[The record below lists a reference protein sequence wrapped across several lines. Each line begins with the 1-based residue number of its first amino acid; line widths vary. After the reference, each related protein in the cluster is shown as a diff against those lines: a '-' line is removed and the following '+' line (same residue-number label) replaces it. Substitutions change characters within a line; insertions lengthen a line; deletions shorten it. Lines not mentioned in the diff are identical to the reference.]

1 MLPSTAGC
9 RKPTKSRRGCLV
21 RPAPAAFL
29 ASAPRARDLSPVT
42 GTVDQLSTAL
52 AERYR
57 IRRELGRG
65 GMAVVYLAVDLRH
78 DRPVAIKV
86 LQREIALALGA
97 DRFLNEIRTTAGL
110 SHPHILPL
118 HDSGDAGGL
127 LYYVMPF
134 VDGESLRQR
143 MRREGQ
149 LPLVDALRITREVG
163 DALGYAHQRRVIHR
177 DIKPENILLADGHAY
192 VADFGIARA
201 VRRAQDTRLTRTGMR
216 VGTPAYMSPEQAL
229 GEEEV
234 DGRSD
239 LYSLGCV
246 VYEMLSGQLP
256 WTGVTPEA
264 MLVQRFTSH
273 PSRLS
278 SVRPDL
284 PPGLEDALQKALA
297 REAGDRF
304 PSVADFVA
312 LMESGTPVEAKAG
325 SGAPPP
331 ARAPV
336 RQTVGR
342 EAERAELRAA
352 FESVRTGR
360 GLLFSVAGEPGIGK
374 TTLVEEFLSELAAL
388 GGATIARGRCSERL
402 AGTEAYLP
410 LLEALDALVRSEGPA
425 AARALR
431 ELAPTWYAQVA
442 TQEDSGE
449 RAVLEREVQAA
460 SPERMKRELGAF
472 LEAIAKSRPLVLLVE
487 DLHWADVSTI
497 DLLGYLT
504 GRLARAAVLIVVTCR
519 PSDLLLA
526 NHPFLRIKPDL
537 QSRGLCRELEL
548 AFLSRENIAAY
559 LELAFPGHGFPPEL
573 PALILA
579 KTEGSPLFM
588 VDLLRYLKDREV
600 IRSGAPAPDG
610 SPRWVLAEAMPDLE
624 RALPESVRGMIVRKI
639 AQLDDEGRRLLV
651 AASVQGYEFDSA
663 VVARALELLA
673 LDVEASL
680 ERLERVHALVRL
692 VEERELPDRVPSLRY
707 RFVHVLYQNALYAT
721 LRATRRTQM
730 HSAVANALESLYGEE
745 TGDVAQEL
753 ALLWEGARE
762 PVRAAQYLLAAAKQA
777 FEVHA
782 HRESAALAARGL
794 ALIETLPESRDRDR
808 RELALQVAAG
818 AALRLTSGY
827 GGTEVGK
834 AYRRAALLSERA
846 RDDRYLVLILRGL
859 WEYHELRAEYGVALD
874 FARQLFTFANRR
886 RNPSLLL
893 VAHDALGDTNLWM
906 GDLRAARRH
915 LERGVALYDREKFE
929 SDATLYGYDSGLAC
943 LSFLS
948 LTLWYLGFP
957 DQARRRADEAL
968 ALARE
973 LGRPAGIAQ
982 TMFFT
987 AWVHQ
992 LLGDLG
998 AALAGTEEL
1007 IALSDDH
1014 GLPMYS
1020 AAGRLLQ
1027 GELQVEQGRAEEGL
1041 VLMREGIAGHRASG
1055 TELGSSVWSGGW
1067 LAEGLLSAGASA
1079 EAARL
1084 VDEALA
1090 FVERTGERFHEAELW
1105 RLKALA
1111 LRQSGAGGDD
1121 EVAGVLRRAI
1131 AAAGRQGARSLEL
1144 RAVMDLARLPGGE
1157 AGAARA
1163 ELKRVHDWFR
1173 EGFATADLR
1182 EARRLLDAG
1191 R

>member
-1 MLPSTAGC
+1 
-9 RKPTKSRRGCLV
+9 
-21 RPAPAAFL
+21 
-29 ASAPRARDLSPVT
+29 
-42 GTVDQLSTAL
+42 
-52 AERYR
+52 
-57 IRRELGRG
+57 
-65 GMAVVYLAVDLRH
+65 
-78 DRPVAIKV
+78 
-86 LQREIALALGA
+86 
-97 DRFLNEIRTTAGL
+97 
-110 SHPHILPL
+110 
-118 HDSGDAGGL
+118 
-127 LYYVMPF
+127 MPF

-143 MRREGQ
+143 MRREGK
-149 LPLVDALRITREVG
+149 LPLADALRITREVG
-163 DALGYAHQRRVIHR
+163 DALGYAHQRQVIHR

-201 VRRAQDTRLTRTGMR
+201 VRRARDTRLTRTGTR
-216 VGTPAYMSPEQAL
+216 IGTPAYMSPEQAF

-239 LYSLGCV
+239 LYSLACV

-264 MLVQRFTSH
+264 VLVQRFTSH

-284 PPGLEDALQKALA
+284 PEEFDDALQKALA
-297 REAGDRF
+297 REAADRF
-304 PSVADFVA
+304 PGVADFLAV
-312 LMESGTPVEAKAG
+312 LESGPPVGASAG
-325 SGAPPP
+325 PRAAAPP

-336 RQTVGR
+336 RHTVGR

-352 FESVRTGR
+352 FESARTGR
-360 GLLFSVAGEPGIGK
+360 GMLFSVAGEPGIGK
-374 TTLVEEFLSELAAL
+374 TTLIEECLSELAAT
-388 GGATIARGRCSERL
+388 GEATITRGRCSERL
-402 AGTEAYLP
+402 AGAEAYLP
-410 LLEALDALVRSEGPA
+410 LLEALDALLRSEGPA
-425 AARALR
+425 VARALR

-460 SPERMKRELGAF
+460 SPERMKRELGSF
-472 LEAIAKSRPLVLLVE
+472 VEAVSKSRPLVLLVE

-526 NHPFLRIKPDL
+526 NHPFLQIKPDL

-548 AFLSRENIAAY
+548 AFLTREDIAAY
-559 LELAFPGHGFPPEL
+559 LDLAFPGHGFPPEL

-588 VDLLRYLKDREV
+588 VDLLRYLRDREV
-600 IRSGAPAPDG
+600 IRAGAPAPDG

-663 VVARALELLA
+663 VLGKALQLEA
-673 LDVEASL
+673 LDVEAKL
-680 ERLERVHALVRL
+680 EPLERVHALVRL

-730 HSAVANALESLYGEE
+730 HTAVATALESLYGEK

-762 PVRAAQYLLAAAKQA
+762 PARAAQYLLVAAKQA

-794 ALIETLPESRDRDR
+794 VLLETLPESRDRDR

-818 AALRLTSGY
+818 AALRLTRGY

-874 FARQLFTFANRR
+874 FAKQLFTFADRR

-906 GDLRAARRH
+906 GELRAARRH
-915 LERGVALYDREKFE
+915 LERGVALYDRERLE

-957 DQARRRADEAL
+957 DQGRRRADEAL

-992 LLGDLG
+992 LLGDFST
-998 AALAGTEEL
+998 ALTGTEEL
-1007 IALSDDH
+1007 ISLSDDH

-1027 GELQVEQGRAEEGL
+1027 GELRVGQGRAEEGL

-1067 LAEGLLSAGASA
+1067 LAEGLLSVGASA

-1105 RLKALA
+1105 RLKARA
-1111 LRQSGAGGDD
+1111 LRQTGAGGDE
-1121 EVAGVLRRAI
+1121 EVVGVLRRAI

-1144 RAVMDLARLPGGE
+1144 RAVMDLARLPEGEGEGE
-1157 AGAARA
+1157 AGTARA
-1163 ELKRVHDWFR
+1163 ELKRVYDWFR
-1173 EGFATADLR
+1173 EGFETADLR
-1182 EARRLLDAG
+1182 EARRLLDSG

>member
-1 MLPSTAGC
+1 M
-9 RKPTKSRRGCLV
+9 
-21 RPAPAAFL
+21 
-29 ASAPRARDLSPVT
+29 T
-42 GTVDQLSTAL
+42 GTVDQLSIAL
-52 AERYR
+52 SERYR

-65 GMAVVYLAVDLRH
+65 GMAVVYLADDLRH
-78 DRPVAIKV
+78 ERPVAIKV
-86 LQREIALALGA
+86 LLREIALALGA
-97 DRFLNEIRTTAGL
+97 DRFLHEIRTTAGL

-143 MRREGQ
+143 MRREGK
-149 LPLVDALRITREVG
+149 LPLADALRITREVG
-163 DALGYAHQRRVIHR
+163 DALGYAHQRQVIHR

-201 VRRAQDTRLTRTGMR
+201 VRRARDTRLTRTGMR

-239 LYSLGCV
+239 LYSLACV
-246 VYEMLSGQLP
+246 VYEMLSGELP

-284 PPGLEDALQKALA
+284 PAGLDDALQKALA
-297 REAGDRF
+297 REAVDRF
-304 PSVADFVA
+304 PGVADFLAV
-312 LMESGTPVEAKAG
+312 LESGPPVEAPAG
-325 SGAPPP
+325 PRAAVPP

-342 EAERAELRAA
+342 EKERAELRSA
-352 FESVRTGR
+352 FESARTGR

-374 TTLVEEFLSELAAL
+374 TTLVEECLSELAAT
-388 GGATIARGRCSERL
+388 GQATITRGRCSERL

-410 LLEALDALVRSEGPA
+410 LLEALDALLRSEGPA
-425 AARALR
+425 VARALR

-460 SPERMKRELGAF
+460 SPERMKRELGSF
-472 LEAIAKSRPLVLLVE
+472 VEAVSKSRPLVLLVE

-504 GRLARAAVLIVVTCR
+504 GRLAGAAVLIVVTCR

-548 AFLSRENIAAY
+548 AFLTREDIAAY
-559 LELAFPGHGFPPEL
+559 LDLAFPGHGFPPGL

-588 VDLLRYLKDREV
+588 VDLLRYLRDREV
-600 IRSGAPAPDG
+600 IRAGASAPDG
-610 SPRWVLAEAMPDLE
+610 SPGWVLAEAMPDLE

-663 VVARALELLA
+663 VVARALELEA

-692 VEERELPDRVPSLRY
+692 VEERELPNRVPSLRY

-721 LRATRRTQM
+721 LRATRRTHM
-730 HSAVANALESLYGEE
+730 HTAVATALESLYGEK
-745 TGDVAQEL
+745 TGGVAQEL

-762 PVRAAQYLLAAAKQA
+762 PARAARYLLVAAKQA

-794 ALIETLPESRDRDR
+794 ELLETLPESRDRDR

-818 AALRLTSGY
+818 AALRLTRGY

-874 FARQLFTFANRR
+874 FAKQLFTFADRR

-906 GDLRAARRH
+906 GELRAARRH
-915 LERGVALYDREKFE
+915 LERGVALYDRERFE
-929 SDATLYGYDSGLAC
+929 SDATLYGYDSGQAC

-992 LLGDLG
+992 LLGDWSTS
-998 AALAGTEEL
+998 LAGAEEL
-1007 IALSDDH
+1007 ISLSDDH

-1027 GELQVEQGRAEEGL
+1027 GELRVGQGRAEEGL
-1041 VLMREGIAGHRASG
+1041 ALMREGIAGHRASG
-1055 TELGSSVWSGGW
+1055 TELGASVWSGGW
-1067 LAEGLLSAGASA
+1067 LAEGLLSAGATA

-1111 LRQSGAGGDD
+1111 LRQTGAAGDD
-1121 EVAGVLRRAI
+1121 EVAGVLRQAI

-1144 RAVMDLARLPGGE
+1144 RAVMDLARLSEGE
-1157 AGAARA
+1157 AGTARA

-1173 EGFATADLR
+1173 EGFETADLR
-1182 EARRLLDAG
+1182 EARRLLDTG